1 MIEIVLFYTVFGG
14 ATILSG
20 FYVYTVIKNKK
31 IRNKRYKFD

>member
-31 IRNKRYKFD
+31 IKKDKRIN